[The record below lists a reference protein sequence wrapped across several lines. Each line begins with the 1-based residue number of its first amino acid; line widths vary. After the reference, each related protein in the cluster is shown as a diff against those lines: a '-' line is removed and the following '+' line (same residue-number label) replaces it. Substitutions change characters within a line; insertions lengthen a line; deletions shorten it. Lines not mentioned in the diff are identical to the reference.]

1 MGNKMRKYLLII
13 YTICTF
19 LMFNNS
25 LFAESSYIKEY
36 NVSNTVIDD
45 GQLRGESVEYLKKEN
60 ITKEESVDYLL
71 SIISNGRPQIDLSLE
86 DIGYKYSNDAKVQLS
101 CSDSLINGSYL
112 NNKNK
117 ENETIADKIV
127 KDISYFSAYN
137 RGLLRVFN
145 MNLIEEYGE
154 GEISEEDRVRELV
167 TGLSMLMQHGLYDI
181 DSLKEL
187 INKSS
192 AAPAIKEKLLEK
204 AKSNNLDIEKI
215 SELLDFAYEF
225 ANFDGKTAAD
235 YFNKFNNTKYL
246 KYIAFQEG
254 SFDIY
259 GDSFYDLVKIIK
271 HEEFSVLAVLERNT
285 LDEKYDYMYA
295 RYFKQD
301 NESGKGI
308 DYPALHCN
316 NNVYSGHLYIFPFAG
331 MTYIVNTT
339 EIEHLLKTME
349 TRNYRFFNTDYEKNY
364 FAPVIFKDS
373 ADEKVEKLHKISRMS
388 SFSYKD
394 NIIYEMEYDRDAQ
407 SPIGDADKVKFRK
420 GKKINIENIRKDYK
434 AKIFKGKD
442 YNAELAEYVSEHLQ
456 KFSTKKLLNEVD
468 FYDISLNKNEPAI
481 IAYGYYLDEHN
492 NKKEQVFILNRK
504 NFKVLDKNIAK
515 TIDDFITSDD
525 YYKTLISNNGNTSL
539 VSFIKRSNEVLV
551 VNIENNKIGSGTF
564 PIYYYKSKKVKT
576 DKFNDIKEMKSI
588 AGGIYDPVY
597 HQCHSMTG
605 IASISNICKNRGMLA
620 ARNTVSMKFHDYID
634 RITNRG
640 YYNSIIEGIKE
651 EYYKID
657 DLIVEKCTKAENK
670 DECVMDNI
678 LEFIELFSR

>member
-1 MGNKMRKYLLII
+1 MRKNLLII
-13 YTICTF
+13 YTICAF

-25 LFAESSYIKEY
+25 LFAESSYINGY
-36 NVSNTVIDD
+36 NVSNLVTDD
-45 GQLRGESVEYLKKEN
+45 GQLRGEHVEFLKKES
-60 ITKEESVDYLL
+60 ITREESVDYLL
-71 SIISNGRPQIDLSLE
+71 SIISKGRPEINLSLE

-112 NNKNK
+112 NNKNR
-117 ENETIADKIV
+117 ENETIANQIV
-127 KDISYFSAYN
+127 KDLSYFSAYN
-137 RGLLRVFN
+137 RSLLSVFN

-154 GEISEEDRVRELV
+154 GEMSDEDRMRDLV
-167 TGLSMLMQHGLYDI
+167 TGLSTLLRDGLYNI
-181 DSLKEL
+181 NSLKEL
-187 INKSS
+187 IRPSYIK
-192 AAPAIKEKLLEK
+192 PAVKEKLLEK
-204 AKSNNLDIEKI
+204 AKKNNLDIEKI
-215 SELLDFAYEF
+215 SELLDFAEQF
-225 ANFDGKTAAD
+225 ANFEGKTAAD

-254 SFDIY
+254 LFDIY

-285 LDEKYDYMYA
+285 LDEKYDYIYA

-301 NESGKGI
+301 NETGNGV

-316 NNVYSGHLYIFPFAG
+316 NNVYSGHLYIFPFDG
-331 MTYIVNTT
+331 ITYIVNTT
-339 EIEHLLKTME
+339 EIEHLLKTIE
-349 TRNYRFFNTDYEKNY
+349 TRNYRFFNTDYENNY
-364 FAPVIFKDS
+364 FAPAIFKDNT
-373 ADEKVEKLHKISRMS
+373 DERVEKLHKISRMS

-394 NIIYEMEYDRDAQ
+394 NIIYEMDYERDAQ

-420 GKKINIENIRKDYK
+420 GRKINIEDIRKDYK
-434 AKIFKGKD
+434 AKVFKGKD
-442 YNAELAEYVSEHLQ
+442 YNAELAEYITEHLQ

-481 IAYGYYLDEHN
+481 IAYGYYLDENN

-504 NFKVLDKNIAK
+504 NFRVLDKDVAK

-576 DKFNDIKEMKSI
+576 DKFNDIKNMKSLNSTV
-588 AGGIYDPVY
+588 YEPVY

-605 IASISNICKNRGMLA
+605 IATMSSICKNRGMLM
-620 ARNTVSMKFHDYID
+620 ARNMVSMKFNDYID
-634 RITNRG
+634 RITAYG
-640 YYNSIIEGIKE
+640 YFNSVIEGIKDR
-651 EYYKID
+651 YYKID
-657 DLIVEKCTKAENK
+657 ETIVENCTKAKNK